1 MVLIL
6 FRYSDSNK
14 LLQEAAGGLR
24 KCGIFDAGKVAR
36 RCRRRR
42 HPEGCGYTNEV
53 RLRGLKNQRFKSLR
67 RQALFV

>member
-1 MVLIL
+1 MRLESYGNVGFSMRERLH
-6 FRYSDSNK
+6 
-14 LLQEAAGGLR
+14 
-24 KCGIFDAGKVAR
+24 R
-36 RCRRRR
+36 RHRRRHRRR